1 MNTNAVEKVS
11 SICAAIKDLYNRM
24 ELIVDE
30 VTGMANALA
39 AKEREIKE
47 KDEKMNELI
56 FLLKS
61 KEEETEKLKSTLES
75 SQREIVSLKEQIMS
89 LERSLKETKEKL
101 AAKDEELS
109 SVLNEKRKLEE
120 ELNYIKEQLSR
131 LSKMYREI
139 TKEKEE
145 IEDVRHLLSIY
156 ITLLEEVF
164 GGQPH
169 AKVLYLLH
177 GDKNIMKRKEI
188 TEAAGFQP
196 AIILKSI
203 YDLAKANLVE
213 YDLESEEVRL
223 VRRIY

>member
-1 MNTNAVEKVS
+1 MNINAVKMLSDV
-11 SICAAIKDLYNRM
+11 CAAVKDLYNKM
-24 ELIVDE
+24 ELIVNE
-30 VTGMANALA
+30 VTEMANILA
-39 AKEREIKE
+39 AKEREVKE

-56 FLLKS
+56 SLLKS
-61 KEEETEKLKSTLES
+61 REGEIERLKSNFES
-75 SQREIVSLKEQIMS
+75 SQREIISLKEQIAN
-89 LERSLKETKEKL
+89 LESTLKETREKL
-101 AAKDEELS
+101 VAKDEEFLR
-109 SVLNEKRKLEE
+109 VLNEKRKLEE

-145 IEDVRHLLSIY
+145 IEDARHLLSIY

-164 GGQPH
+164 DGQPH

-177 GDKNIMKRKEI
+177 GAKNVMKRKEI

-196 AIILKSI
+196 AVILKSI
-203 YDLAKANLVE
+203 HDLAKANLVE
-213 YDLESEEVRL
+213 YNLESEEVRL